1 LLEIK
6 DLKFHA
12 RIEDSSQNFV
22 SLLLRSKRGRKT
34 MFFDAKESLLKKNF
48 FFAKLLL
55 FFFTPLQHKVE

>member
-6 DLKFHA
+6 DFKFHA

-34 MFFDAKESLLKKNF
+34 TFFDAKGKRRKLEIFDFKKKESQK
-48 FFAKLLL
+48 
-55 FFFTPLQHKVE
+55 